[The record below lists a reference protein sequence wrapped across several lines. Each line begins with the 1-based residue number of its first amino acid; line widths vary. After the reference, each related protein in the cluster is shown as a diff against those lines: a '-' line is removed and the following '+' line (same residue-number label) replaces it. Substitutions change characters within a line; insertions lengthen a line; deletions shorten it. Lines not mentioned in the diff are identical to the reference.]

1 MRQNKGDH
9 YLPIRRY
16 FLRFVRCVVVGASC
30 GTLSFESMTTKEER
44 IADELKKL
52 YDMRRTA
59 LLKNDFVWL
68 SMNYAK
74 IKEKENELEEARMR
88 RPMKLLDILND
99 KGEDVKN
106 RVYKSLIKISLAA
119 DFVNDCAEDAK
130 SLLKELGLNDFTLR
144 AEAQELCKL
153 SQKIAS
159 FVITPNQHVL
169 TDMIVDNDKFI
180 AQCHKAADS
189 HLKKTLKL

>member
-1 MRQNKGDH
+1 MRC
-9 YLPIRRY
+9 L
-16 FLRFVRCVVVGASC
+16 VVGTLC
-30 GTLSFESMTTKEER
+30 GALSFESMTTKEER

-68 SMNYAK
+68 SMNDAK